1 MSFANDGNF
10 LGMKGKRAGRVALV
24 AAAGLLVAPGCDKQ
38 APSPTPAPEREPVAA
53 APQKPESPAPAEP
66 AAKDPTPPPPP
77 GSPAAEAPAP
87 AAAPRPAE
95 ARLAAPE
102 PPKNAPAAPTAPVA
116 AAAPAE
122 PAPPAPAPAPPPEPP
137 PAQVVSPKVGEATYS
152 VWMQSSGRYKA
163 GQQGVVEVVLVPKGE
178 FHCNDQYPYKMKLG
192 AAPAGVTYPTPVV
205 RGEGISVSPSRT
217 VLRVPFV
224 ADSAGEARVA
234 GKFFFSVCTSQ
245 QCVMDSRDLSV
256 SVKVE

>member
-1 MSFANDGNF
+1 MEGAVAWRLEKYPMPFANDGHF
-10 LGMKGKRAGRVALV
+10 LGMKGKRAGRAALV
-24 AAAGLLVAPGCDKQ
+24 VAAGLLVAPGCDKQ
-38 APSPTPAPEREPVAA
+38 AAPPTPAPEREPVAA
-53 APQKPESPAPAEP
+53 APQKPEPPAPAEP
-66 AAKDPTPPPPP
+66 A
-77 GSPAAEAPAP
+77 
-87 AAAPRPAE
+87 
-95 ARLAAPE
+95 
-102 PPKNAPAAPTAPVA
+102 PAAPP
-116 AAAPAE
+116 
-122 PAPPAPAPAPPPEPP
+122 PAPPPEPP

-192 AAPAGVTYPTPVV
+192 AAPAGVSYPTPVV
-205 RGEGISVSPSRT
+205 RTEGLSVSPSRT
-217 VLRVPFV
+217 VMRVPFV

-234 GKFFFSVCTSQ
+234 GKFYFSVCTSQ